1 MQPMTLLKNGTVFAP
16 QYLGTRDILIAGRK
30 IIAVEQEIT
39 PPQWSYLEVIDLER
53 QWVFPGLIDSHIH
66 IAGAGGEGGPATR
79 TAEVSFEAIIEG
91 GITTVIGCLGTDGIT
106 RTVESVLM
114 KAKALRQQGMS
125 AWIYTGSYQVPPPT
139 ITGSVSRDIALV
151 EEVIG
156 AGEIAIADH
165 RSTYPTINEFIKV
178 VQEAK
183 VGGLMGGKA
192 GILNIHLGENGPSFD
207 LIYQAVERDGIR
219 FNQFLPTHCNRC
231 REVFEDSKI
240 YGKKG
245 YVDVTTSAYPYFPDS
260 EVKPSVAF
268 FEYLDCGVP
277 IEHITMSTDAGGSLP
292 EFDKDGNLVK
302 LVQGSPVSLFRELM
316 DIIVD
321 KKIKDEHQVAMAVQT
336 VTSNVSRILKLET
349 KGRIVPG
356 CDADLLVLNKERTG
370 IRYVFC
376 NGSPVSQKPQKPF

>member
-1 MQPMTLLKNGTVFAP
+1 MTLLKNGTVFAP
-16 QYLGTRDILIAGRK
+16 QFLGNRDILIAGQK
-30 IIAVEQEIT
+30 VIAVEQEIT
-39 PPQWSYLEVIDLER
+39 TPQWSYLEVIDLKK
-53 QWVFPGLIDSHIH
+53 QWVLPGLIDSHIH
-66 IAGAGGEGGPATR
+66 IAGAGGEGGPSTR
-79 TAEVSFEAIIEG
+79 TAELIFDSIIEG

-114 KAKALRQQGMS
+114 KAKALRLQGIS

-139 ITGSVSRDIALV
+139 ITGSVSRDIALI

-192 GILNIHLGENGPSFD
+192 GILNIHLGDNGPPFD

-219 FNQFLPTHCNRC
+219 FNQFLPTHCNRS
-231 REVFEDSKI
+231 REVFEAAKI
-240 YGKKG
+240 YGEKG

-260 EVKPSVAF
+260 EVKPSEAF
-268 FEYLDCGVP
+268 FEFLDNGVP

-302 LVQGSPVSLFRELM
+302 LVQGSPSSLFQELI
-316 DIIVD
+316 DILVD
-321 KKIKDEHQVAMAVQT
+321 KRTKDEHQAAKAIQI
-336 VTSNVSRILKLET
+336 VTSNVARILKLEV

-356 CDADLLVLNKERTG
+356 CDADLVILNNEKTG
-370 IRYVFC
+370 IRYVFA
-376 NGSPVSQKPQKPF
+376 NGVCVRN

>member
-1 MQPMTLLKNGTVFAP
+1 MQSMTLLKNGTVFAP
-16 QYLGTRDILIAGRK
+16 QFLGNRDILIAGQK
-30 IIAVEQEIT
+30 VIAVEQEIA
-39 PPQWSYLEVIDLER
+39 PPHWDYLEVIDLEK
-53 QWVFPGLIDSHIH
+53 QWVLPGLIDSHIH
-66 IAGAGGEGGPATR
+66 IAGAGGEGGPSTR
-79 TAEVSFEAIIEG
+79 TTEVNFDAIMEG

-114 KAKALRQQGMS
+114 KAKALRLQGMS

-139 ITGSVSRDIALV
+139 ITGSVSRDIALI

-192 GILNIHLGENGPSFD
+192 GILNIHLGDNGPPFD

-219 FNQFLPTHCNRC
+219 FNQFLPTHCNRS
-231 REVFEDSKI
+231 REVFEAAKI

-260 EVKPSVAF
+260 EIKPSEAF
-268 FEYLDCGVP
+268 FEYIDFGVP
-277 IEHITMSTDAGGSLP
+277 LEHITMSTDAGGSLP

-302 LVQGSPVSLFRELM
+302 LVQGSPSSLFQELI
-316 DIIVD
+316 DILAD
-321 KKIKDEHQVAMAVQT
+321 KRTKDEHQAAKAIQI
-336 VTSNVSRILKLET
+336 VTSNVARILKLEA
-349 KGRIVPG
+349 KGRIIPG
-356 CDADLLVLNKERTG
+356 CDADLVILNKDRTA
-370 IRYVFC
+370 IRYVFF
-376 NGSPVSQKPQKPF
+376 NGASLRN